1 MGTFLTWL
9 LYYLPGFSTSE
20 LLFFGRKSLGVGRVD
35 YTPPPGQGVI
45 YIVCFYNSSVR
56 KISFFSLLYFFIQ
69 SFIYITVFSCIFI
82 LYFGLWSSTPLFMLL
97 LRSSWLWPLERFQDW
112 LLCPFDVSP
121 SFGYLS
127 SAFLSGTSWC
137 MRITLYCPCPSPR
150 ISHFSTGPSFLL
162 GQEV

>member
-1 MGTFLTWL
+1 MIRLGLRVLENDSTGVPHRTSPHLTPTHLTAPHLITGAWHPHDTPGMGTFLTWL

-82 LYFGLWSSTPLFMLL
+82 LYFGL
-97 LRSSWLWPLERFQDW
+97 
-112 LLCPFDVSP
+112 
-121 SFGYLS
+121 
-127 SAFLSGTSWC
+127 
-137 MRITLYCPCPSPR
+137 
-150 ISHFSTGPSFLL
+150 
-162 GQEV
+162 